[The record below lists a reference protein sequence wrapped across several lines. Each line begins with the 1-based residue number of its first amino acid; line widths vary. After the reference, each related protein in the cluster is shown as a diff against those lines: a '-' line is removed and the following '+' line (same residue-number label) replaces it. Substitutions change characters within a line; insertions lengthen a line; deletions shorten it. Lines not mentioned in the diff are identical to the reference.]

1 MSWQKRLESLKERVR
16 LDRDVGDNFDKRV
29 LYSEVE
35 LLKMDLE
42 ELCNVGG
49 DVENPRLG
57 SELDRCLPSS
67 ASSASSSSSSS
78 ASTPSKGGAVGME
91 EQIRL
96 GLEALTSLEDALKL
110 GFVRRRRQWWDRLDE
125 ATRLVGVC
133 LCLVLFSIVC
143 SPLGLLLRPLD
154 FVLVS
159 ARVLPPHLQ
168 ASLLLKRG
176 MGYVL
181 LWAAGVVLVEE
192 GLEGGSEAFFE
203 SHACVLCCFSH
214 ASTLD
219 AFIIAGAL
227 GGVVLL
233 CR

>member
-42 ELCNVGG
+42 ELSNVGG
-49 DVENPRLG
+49 DVESPRPG

-67 ASSASSSSSSS
+67 SSFS
-78 ASTPSKGGAVGME
+78 STPSKGGAVGME
-91 EQIRL
+91 AQISL
-96 GLEALTSLEDALKL
+96 GLEALSALEDALKL

-133 LCLVLFSIVC
+133 LCLCLFAVVC
-143 SPLGLLLRPLD
+143 SPLGLLLRPID
-154 FVLVS
+154 FLLVS
-159 ARVLPPHLQ
+159 ARLLPPRWQ
-168 ASLLLKRG
+168 ASLLLKRC

-192 GLEGGSEAFFE
+192 GLDVQAGSAAFFE
-203 SHACVLCCFSH
+203 SHSCVLCCFSH

-227 GGVVLL
+227 FCCCVLSGSFFG
-233 CR
+233 